1 MAMKLSRRAQRMQRH
16 HRRRK
21 FGGGLNLVARMDIFT
36 ILVFFLLVNSS
47 DVQEMPGSRAVKL
60 PESDIEA
67 KVRQTITVLVTRE
80 EILVQG
86 ESVLPISAA
95 VGSKETILVALREAL
110 ERHARNRLVQIEDGA
125 ADKGEITI
133 LGDRTTSFEVLKKVM
148 ATCTEAGYGTVSL
161 AVQQRGVKES

>member
-1 MAMKLSRRAQRMQRH
+1 MKLSRRAQRMERH

-21 FGGGLNLVARMDIFT
+21 LGGGLNLVALMDIFT

-60 PESDIEA
+60 PESDIESR
-67 KVRQTITVLVTRE
+67 VRETVTVLVTRD

-86 ESVLPISAA
+86 EPVLALSAARDSQATVLP
-95 VGSKETILVALREAL
+95 ALREAL
-110 ERHARNRLVQIEDGA
+110 ERQALNRLVQNA
-125 ADKGEITI
+125 AANGDKGEVTI
-133 LGDRTTSFEVLKKVM
+133 LGDRSTPFEVLKKVM

-161 AVQQRGVKES
+161 AVQQRGVKGQG